1 MSWFFVVAV
10 ILSLII
16 AFYLGCRTIKL
27 FNLSEDGY
35 FNTRLKKIYWL
46 LIIIGSL
53 SFIVS
58 RAISTIFDYWLPLV
72 SNIVFSLVLC
82 FFFAIVIIDCIRIIS
97 FMLLRKHLT
106 NSYIL
111 QGSYVVISIGLFVI
125 GLYMAGAPRVVVYQI
140 EVDKPAVVPQL
151 KIVQL
156 SDIHLNEMTSRH
168 YIKNMVEDVNNLNPD
183 YIFITGDT
191 LDLRLK
197 PYVDNNFAEL
207 FAQLNST
214 YGTFIILG
222 NHEHYGIEREDNNS
236 QQAVIEAFSS
246 GNMHVLLDEVF
257 YDHHTGITIV
267 GRDDYVVG
275 NLNKTRLTLD
285 ELFRQVDSNSPVLLL
300 DHQPRNLDDAS
311 QFGVDVMY
319 SGHTHAGQIFPIT
332 LLVNLMYKNP
342 WGVYH
347 LSSPGIDFTSVVSS
361 GYGLWGPPVRLM
373 SRAEIVVTELKFN
386 QQQTKQ

>member
-257 YDHHTGITIV
+257 YDHQTGITIV